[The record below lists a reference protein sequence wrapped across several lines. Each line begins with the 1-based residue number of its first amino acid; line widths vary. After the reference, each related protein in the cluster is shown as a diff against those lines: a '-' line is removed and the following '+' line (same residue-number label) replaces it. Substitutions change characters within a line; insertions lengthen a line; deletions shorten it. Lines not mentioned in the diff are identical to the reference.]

1 MIKARILA
9 TVVLVSGSIFPLSAS
24 AENLD
29 HTRQL
34 LATKQCQKCELSGA
48 GLVLANLAG
57 SNLAGANLN
66 RANLSRADLS
76 GADLSGADLRNASLY
91 GANLSGA
98 NLRGANLTGA
108 DLRDAILVGADTTGV
123 ILAGASVRGTT
134 GLGEYQGRLENLY
147 EWGMEEGK
155 RKNYPGA
162 IAYFN
167 EALTIKPD
175 FAPAYLGRAAS
186 RAEMGDYK
194 GALQDAQYA
203 GTLYTAQ
210 NNPNGTQTSELLVKQ
225 IEAYQERA
233 SGNTGGGG
241 NIINVLGSVL
251 LQLLF

>member
-1 MIKARILA
+1 MIYARIL
-9 TVVLVSGSIFPLSAS
+9 VPLVLLSGSFFASVAS

-57 SNLAGANLN
+57 ANLAGANLN
-66 RANLSRADLS
+66 RANLGRADLS
-76 GADLSGADLRNASLY
+76 GADLSGADLRNASFY

-108 DLRDAILVGADTTGV
+108 DLRDAILVGADTTNV

-147 EWGMEEGK
+147 QWGMEEGK

-167 EALTIKPD
+167 EALTLKPD

-186 RAEMGDYK
+186 RAEMGEYT

-210 NNPNGTQTSELLVKQ
+210 NNPSGTQTSERLVKE
-225 IEAYQERA
+225 IEAYKAKA
-233 SGNTGGGG
+233 SGESGGGG